1 MPDYREM
8 YCRLFRAAEQAIDVL
23 IRAQRECEELYLNA
37 PEPQLVELPREEKE
51 DSE

>member
-8 YCRLFRAAEQAIDVL
+8 YYRLFHAAEQAIETL

-37 PEPQLVELPREEKE
+37 PEPRVVELPKTEKE
-51 DSE
+51 ED